1 MSPCALVAVHFA
13 KDVVEQNIGAAGRI
27 RAGIVADDRVE
38 TERRLDRFAFEPAV
52 EEAACRFS
60 EQFQH
65 VTLLGQV
72 ELHQPASLNG
82 GVNKCLQPVTHIG
95 RRFQRK
101 VAQDVGNAFQHI
113 IIFGKHRGVMF

>member
-38 TERRLDRFAFEPAV
+38 TERRLDRFAFEPAIQ
-52 EEAACRFS
+52 ETARRFG

-65 VTLLGQV
+65 ITLLRQV
-72 ELHQPASLNG
+72 ELHQPAPLDSGIDKGL
-82 GVNKCLQPVTHIG
+82 
-95 RRFQRK
+95 
-101 VAQDVGNAFQHI
+101 
-113 IIFGKHRGVMF
+113 